1 MNKIILLILLVIAT
15 NTVFANEKPNKNI
28 NKDSFTL
35 ISELKEVKELFDTGV
50 IDEKEFKLIKQKLI
64 NKLYGLNLDSDNNS
78 KTNESVV
85 STDDESLTSDE
96 PKLKYWGKKYY
107 QKAKEFYDNKD
118 YENAYKWYRKAAE
131 QGDVNA
137 QFSLAT
143 LYDYGEGVTQD
154 YKEAAKWYRKAAEQ
168 GDDGAQYNLGV
179 MYDQGDGVTQD
190 DKVAVKWYRK
200 AAELGHQRAKTR
212 LKGLI
217 SKGETIKKISN
228 KKVVMSCNG
237 DLWDF
242 GIGGSSN
249 SQEPYWE
256 DIVIKGDTLIAP
268 KFGEYRK
275 LGTQDG
281 ERFWRMST
289 GDPKRNW
296 AKLNI
301 NNNEFTIS
309 VKKGGVTKQMVGKC
323 SKKSNN

>member
-64 NKLYGLNLDSDNNS
+64 NNLYGLNLDSDNNS

-118 YENAYKWYRKAAE
+118 YENAYKWAKKSADKGYKGGYYGLGLAYEKGYGFVEKDNKKAIK
-131 QGDVNA
+131 
-137 QFSLAT
+137 
-143 LYDYGEGVTQD
+143 Y
-154 YKEAAKWYRKAAEQ
+154 YKKAS
-168 GDDGAQYNLGV
+168 
-179 MYDQGDGVTQD
+179 
-190 DKVAVKWYRK
+190 
-200 AAELGHQRAKTR
+200 ELGHQRAKTR

-242 GIGGSSN
+242 GIGGYSN

-281 ERFWRMST
+281 KRFWRMST
-289 GDPKRNW
+289 GDPKHNW
-296 AKLNI
+296 AQLNI

-309 VKKGGVTKQMVGKC
+309 VKEGGVTKQMVGKC